1 MIRTDLRRYLLAGV
15 VGILLEC
22 FMPNPSTAHDLSR
35 GWVTINL
42 NKSDCI
48 ARARSALAIEKI
60 AASQATQDFVSWD
73 GVTVGAIHCLP
84 ISSHQTTSFIV
95 VYSEDNAK
103 ARQVRDLMYT
113 YMQKGAIEG

>member
-1 MIRTDLRRYLLAGV
+1 MTRTGVRRCLLTGI
-15 VGILLEC
+15 VGMLLEC
-22 FMPNPSTAHDLSR
+22 FAPNPSTAHNLSR

-42 NKSDCI
+42 TKSDCI
-48 ARARSALAIEKI
+48 VRARSALAIERI
-60 AASQATQDFVSWD
+60 AVAQATQDFVFWD
-73 GVTVGAIHCLP
+73 GMTVGAIHCLP
-84 ISSHQTTSFIV
+84 ISSQRTTAFIV